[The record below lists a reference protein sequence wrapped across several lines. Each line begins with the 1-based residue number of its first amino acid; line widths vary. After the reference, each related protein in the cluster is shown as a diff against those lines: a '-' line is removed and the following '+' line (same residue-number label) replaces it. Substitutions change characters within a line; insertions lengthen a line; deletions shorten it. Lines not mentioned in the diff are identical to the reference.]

1 MQKVT
6 LALNLPILWQSYL
19 APQGP
24 QKFYQNSLLTGGCA
38 EILTNTKFLWLIVVK
53 NVAETTYTFKR
64 LPKRPHSVA
73 LSMVSPH
80 FDLVW

>member
-1 MQKVT
+1 MQNIT
-6 LALNLPILWQSYL
+6 LSRHLPILWQSHQ
-19 APQGP
+19 APQLS
-24 QKFYQNSLLTGGCA
+24 QSFYQNSLLTGGCA
-38 EILTNTKFLWLIVVK
+38 ETSTNRKFLQLIVFK
-53 NVAETTYTFKR
+53 NVAEKNYTFKC

>member
-6 LALNLPILWQSYL
+6 LSLNLPVLWQSYL
-19 APQGP
+19 APHRP
-24 QKFYQNSLLTGGCA
+24 QNFYQNSLLMGGCA
-38 EILTNTKFLWLIVVK
+38 EILTNRKFLWLIVFK
-53 NVAETTYTFKR
+53 NVAETNCTFKC

>member
-6 LALNLPILWQSYL
+6 LSLNLPTLWQSCL

-24 QKFYQNSLLTGGCA
+24 QNFYQNSLLMGGCV
-38 EILTNTKFLWLIVVK
+38 EILTNRKSLWLVVFK
-53 NVAETTYTFKR
+53 NVAETHYTFKY